1 MRKTSLIFL
10 IWLALAYGSAV
21 AQITFLQAYI
31 DKAWNKNE
39 ALKSREFDLKSA
51 EWSYKEAKAMYG
63 PTLAFNANYT
73 LAAGG
78 RNISFPVGD
87 LLNPVYNTLNS
98 LTGTQQFN
106 LLQNQEINFFPN
118 NFYDAKL
125 VASQAIYYPDL
136 AINQKLKGY
145 DKEIKVLEVRAF
157 KRQISKEVMVASFQ
171 VANAQA
177 LGMIYW
183 DAGILVNEAKRATQS
198 MVNNDVAPIIA
209 LRRIEAQLASL
220 EAQQKEAT
228 GLYKNAQA
236 YFQFLSGDTLVY
248 NTLHDLPELPPMDV
262 SAGQSREEIQQLQ
275 TLESMTALSLDKE
288 NSYYKPRLGTQL
300 SLGPQ
305 DGNFGWQP
313 DALLG
318 INLDINLFDSKR
330 HHYRK
335 DAAKAKMEA
344 QQAQY
349 QHTTDMI
356 ALQALTTENNLRT
369 AIDQAQLFFPRIGAA
384 NQLYKDSYN
393 RYKEGN
399 ANYLELLDAQ
409 TQLTQTQIQY
419 QIARYNAWIKWSEWV
434 YALAILPIP

>member
-1 MRKTSLIFL
+1 MKKSSLILLFGL
-10 IWLALAYGSAV
+10 TLGFGSAD
-21 AQITFLQAYI
+21 AQTIFLQTYI
-31 DKAWNKNE
+31 DKAWTQNE

-145 DKEIKVLEVRAF
+145 EKEIKALEVSAF

-171 VANAQA
+171 VASTKA
-177 LGMIYW
+177 LGLVYR
-183 DAGILVNEAKRATQS
+183 DAGTLVNEAKRATQS
-198 MVNNDVAPIIA
+198 MVNNDVAPILE
-209 LRRIEAQLASL
+209 LRRIEAQLSQL

-228 GLYKNAQA
+228 GMYNNAQA
-236 YFQFLSGDTLVY
+236 YFRFLSGDTLAHDAL
-248 NTLHDLPELPPMDV
+248 NDLPELPPMDF
-262 SAGQSREEIQQLQ
+262 SAGQSREEIKQLQ

-288 NSYYKPRLGTQL
+288 NSYYKPRLGAQL
-300 SLGPQ
+300 SLGSQ
-305 DGNFGWQP
+305 DFNFGWQP
-313 DALLG
+313 YALLG

-330 HHYRK
+330 HNYRK

-349 QHTTDMI
+349 QHTTEMI
-356 ALQALTTENNLRT
+356 ALQVLTTENNLRT
-369 AIDQAQLFFPRIGAA
+369 AIEQAQLFFPRINAA

-399 ANYLELLDAQ
+399 ASYLELLDAQ